1 MKLSSDK
8 LRNVALAAHGG
19 SGKTSLA
26 EALIFNAGASNRL
39 GRVEE
44 GNTVMDY
51 TEEEQRRTASLSS
64 AFFQYEW
71 NKHIISLIDT
81 PGDQNFFSD
90 TKTCKPAADAAV
102 IVVDSCSGSDIRT
115 DLSLFDPSWSA
126 ERLVATID
134 VVLFNG
140 TMSEKTGAELTA
152 FLKAG
157 KINPH
162 RIRDALGLAVASP
175 QFQEY

>member
-44 GNTVMDY
+44 GNTIMDY
-51 TEEEQRRTASLSS
+51 TEEEQRRSASLSS

-71 NKHIISLIDT
+71 NK
-81 PGDQNFFSD
+81 
-90 TKTCKPAADAAV
+90 
-102 IVVDSCSGSDIRT
+102 
-115 DLSLFDPSWSA
+115 
-126 ERLVATID
+126 
-134 VVLFNG
+134 
-140 TMSEKTGAELTA
+140 
-152 FLKAG
+152 
-157 KINPH
+157 
-162 RIRDALGLAVASP
+162 
-175 QFQEY
+175 